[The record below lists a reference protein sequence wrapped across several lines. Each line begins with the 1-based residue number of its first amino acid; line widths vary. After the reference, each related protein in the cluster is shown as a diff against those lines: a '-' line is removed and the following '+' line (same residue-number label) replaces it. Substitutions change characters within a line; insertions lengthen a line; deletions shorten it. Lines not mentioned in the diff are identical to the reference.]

1 MTAYWQPNQEA
12 PSLGF
17 ENIVYNVEQQPL
29 HTNIPTDTDST
40 TESIAEYTD
49 FEIPDTSCIATCNGG
64 RMDSF
69 KHGKTDS

>member
-29 HTNIPTDTDST
+29 HTNIPEDTEST
-40 TESIAEYTD
+40 TESIPEYTD
-49 FEIPDTSCIATCNGG
+49 IDIPDSSCIANNGG
-64 RMDSF
+64 MGSF